1 MKIDNMY
8 LEVMGKMYKVVPVG
22 ENIIGIT
29 LETDRHGVPQV
40 VQNGQLIQGSIE
52 IGNTEEQIQE
62 NVFEHEVPSL
72 ELN

>member
-29 LETDRHGVPQV
+29 LETDRHGVQ
-40 VQNGQLIQGSIE
+40 
-52 IGNTEEQIQE
+52 
-62 NVFEHEVPSL
+62 
-72 ELN
+72 